1 MQEQVIL
8 KCSCGGKARIRRKKG
23 TLWIAC
29 SKCDNQTGYYVDLKE
44 PFDTDAE
51 NRAIQEWN
59 RKVKA

>member
-1 MQEQVIL
+1 MDGQLIS

-29 SKCDNQTGYYVDLKE
+29 SKCDNQTGYYVDMKE

-59 RKVKA
+59 SITKS

>member
-1 MQEQVIL
+1 MQEQVIP
-8 KCSCGGKARIRRKKG
+8 KCKCGGKARIRRKKG

-51 NRAIQEWN
+51 NHAIQEWN
-59 RKVKA
+59 RMIKS

>member
-1 MQEQVIL
+1 MQEQVIP

-23 TLWIAC
+23 TLWIEC
-29 SKCDNQTGYYVDLKE
+29 NKCDKTTGYYVDLKE

-51 NRAIQEWN
+51 NRAIKEWN